1 MKKPTLRFRQV
12 FEHPTHF
19 KVTRPLGNPIK
30 IAKQGLSPNLM
41 GRLRKFAEGGETLEP
56 TQQDQANLDELMAGS
71 GGDSPR
77 PRPRRSL
84 VDDKVA
90 GKEDVSSDVL
100 PALPEPTIPQSF
112 RSTVMQDAARIE
124 DQAERAQ
131 FIKDRINEYRAAAS
145 AEPTLVTLQ
154 SQPFPEIVRAD
165 QVEQTP
171 VAMQGVPV
179 MGPPTPRIT
188 QPESLKPVA
197 AEPAA
202 EVAPKTRP
210 RPVRPGVTAE
220 AAEPAAETVAA
231 EAPAAAA
238 EKPAVVE
245 PAKPV
250 EPVKVDPLDEALG
263 ALNLTRESLKTM
275 TPLQQ
280 SAALS
285 SAQMIMAGK
294 AATEAQMVAADANI
308 QALKE
313 QGDAEKTA
321 LKEMEDRAR
330 EARDTQRKILEEMEY
345 LKNPGSYFSRLG
357 TLQQIGTAISLA
369 AGAFATGMTGMPN
382 FAQKI
387 FDNAIEEDLAEQKRR
402 SDSLYQRLVAAG
414 HSVEGAED
422 MVRAQLKLVGA
433 AEQGRKAAM
442 IKLPEAKAKLLEQ
455 QAKTVNDAIQTMVR
469 VGKEEQE
476 TATKAYELARAPE
489 REAEKR
495 RMEQQDADY
504 KQARLNLDRLDS
516 DRRDKRA
523 ADKMAF
529 DKAQADA
536 KLTEEQ
542 AERTFNVSGRPIQA
556 KDKTS
561 ARTAEDAILG
571 ESEFIDLAE
580 KTLDIFKE
588 HPIAANVWNTAAYNT
603 AKLYLGQMLERY
615 PKVERFRRPLNVTA
629 SKVVKDAMGSLQ
641 GLEAAV
647 FKRPS
652 EVLGAIVEEA
662 KNARRVAIAHYS
674 RPTDEGKKQAE
685 EAIRAVER
693 PAVSTSN
700 VGFSPR

>member
-41 GRLRKFAEGGETLEP
+41 GRLRKFAREGEVPEP
-56 TQQDQANLDELMAGS
+56 TEQDQANLDELMAGS
-71 GGDSPR
+71 
-77 PRPRRSL
+77 
-84 VDDKVA
+84 
-90 GKEDVSSDVL
+90 
-100 PALPEPTIPQSF
+100 ALPEPTSLTVQS
-112 RSTVMQDAARIE
+112 
-124 DQAERAQ
+124 
-131 FIKDRINEYRAAAS
+131 K
-145 AEPTLVTLQ
+145 
-154 SQPFPEIVRAD
+154 PFPEIVRAD
-165 QVEQTP
+165 QVEQAP
-171 VAMQGVPV
+171 VDMQGVPV

-188 QPESLKPVA
+188 QPEPLKPVV
-197 AEPAA
+197 
-202 EVAPKTRP
+202 EVAPKVDT
-210 RPVRPGVTAE
+210 VADLKSMLAE
-220 AAEPAAETVAA
+220 EKAKANPDAEMIAQLEGALAEQGKPAATPVATTTIA
-231 EAPAAAA
+231 APATSKQAGMV
-238 EKPAVVE
+238 EKPAE
-245 PAKPV
+245 IESAKPV

-263 ALNLTRESLKTM
+263 ALNLTRDSLKTM

-285 SAQMIMAGK
+285 SAQMIMANK
-294 AATEAQMVAADANI
+294 AATDAQMVAADANI

-321 LKEMEDRAR
+321 LKEMEGRAR
-330 EARDTQRKILEEMEY
+330 EARETQRKILEEMEY
-345 LKNPGSYFSRLG
+345 LKNPGSYMSRLS
-357 TLQQIGTAISLA
+357 TLGQIGTAISLA

-433 AEQGRKAAM
+433 AEQGRKAAE

-495 RMEQQDADY
+495 RMEQQDADL

-523 ADKMAF
+523 ADRMAF

-536 KLTEEQ
+536 KLTEQE

-588 HPIAANVWNTAAYNT
+588 HPIAANIWNTTAYNT
-603 AKLYLGQMLERY
+603 ARLYLGQMLERY

-629 SKVVKDAMGSLQ
+629 SRVVKDAMGNLQ

-647 FKRPS
+647 FKRPR

-662 KNARRVAIAHYS
+662 KNARRVAIKHYS